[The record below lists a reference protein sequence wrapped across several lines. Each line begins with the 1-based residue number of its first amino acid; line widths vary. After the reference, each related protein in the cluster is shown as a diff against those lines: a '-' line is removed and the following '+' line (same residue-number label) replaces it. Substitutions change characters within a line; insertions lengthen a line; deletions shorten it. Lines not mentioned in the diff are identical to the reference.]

1 MHTSELALGNRAPDA
16 VLAAFADEGNRVL
29 VTKDRDF
36 RDSHLPHRSPRRLL
50 VVATG
55 NITNSDPVSL
65 FVDNL
70 GSIVATLT
78 VASFVEMGQTGLIV
92 HR

>member
-1 MHTSELALGNRAPDA
+1 

-29 VTKDRDF
+29 VTKDSDV

-55 NITNSDPVSL
+55 NITNSDLVSL

-70 GSIVATLT
+70 GNIVATLT
-78 VASFVEMGQTGLIV
+78 GASFVEMGQTGLIV
-92 HR
+92 HRDPE